1 MWIEFHSYHE
11 VSHLDN
17 LPAAVHDDAS
27 EDDKATKSKSPHQK
41 DDGAACTL
49 HGNSGVQCLVF
60 IHNLINLRGFVALKD
75 FSSWWA

>member
-41 DDGAACTL
+41 DDGAACTFYMEI
-49 HGNSGVQCLVF
+49 Q
-60 IHNLINLRGFVALKD
+60 A
-75 FSSWWA
+75 SSAWYSYIT